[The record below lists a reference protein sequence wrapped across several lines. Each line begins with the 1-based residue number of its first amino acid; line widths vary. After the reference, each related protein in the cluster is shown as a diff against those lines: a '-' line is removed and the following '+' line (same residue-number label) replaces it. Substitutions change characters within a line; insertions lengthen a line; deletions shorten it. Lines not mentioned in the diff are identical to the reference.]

1 MEEEHNHLVEITPEK
16 ISISLD
22 NLSTSFN
29 ILNLTLQYV
38 PYKII
43 SPNPMI
49 FQIQPE
55 EGILD
60 PCDSIDV
67 KITAIITSS
76 LNFQCFEKNNK
87 LTILTQEDS
96 ETDWK
101 NVLIENIQRHDI
113 LINIIKSTNPF
124 VKIAD
129 NVIIAQ
135 IYNNFKFTEEEKK
148 IIIEYIMNKY
158 GKTTNYNISNT
169 MMIFRYQNQVQGDV
183 HLIQY
188 PDSTNYFI
196 LRTYSPCLLVNT
208 PPKYQLEP
216 MSPQAKKK
224 VKEIEQ
230 PQPQQQQQQLQ
241 KTPKPKKA
249 KDDFK
254 TNLKSSVDKK
264 ELKQQ
269 QQLFASLQVQSINKT
284 QFQEEQQIDTNS
296 VQDQQNNNGLN
307 ENVQINDDSQQL
319 KVSTTQQDN
328 SINNSN
334 KQQNTQEIDLQKS
347 QQIIFQSQIVKN
359 QQETSTVAKPRYYQ
373 SEIIP
378 KNQLDQF
385 KYEKF
390 EQSQKTRKKQNLK
403 GNFQNLAPI
412 QMEQKQQI
420 NVSEKQYIEQNP
432 PKFKKIANFNTYSK
446 IQFVVLFK
454 DHSYLI
460 TVSDKE
466 VITVWN
472 LNLNSEE
479 GKIRDHSEM
488 KKIRILKVYEWADSY
503 EKKFGTLATDQMIRI
518 FSIEEMRL
526 KYIWKIDDFSEITS
540 IAFLSD
546 KDQVCLAG
554 TPLKQFNI
562 FGSKYPKY
570 RFLRVYNSRTLKEIL
585 SQKINANEGQI
596 LNPVEYTDNENM
608 KHARLNNILAVN
620 KCYKEKDGGEILF
633 FLVDMAN
640 VCTLILTLTYEQ
652 IQVWSVKSLYYLP
665 LRGSFVVIERNSPKS
680 YYQNKI
686 FVINV
691 KQLQTDDGLKNGIV
705 CKQFEDSSVLDDEI
719 YVLPRQEQLLKVKG
733 DIVQLIDLKTEV
745 QLSLQISQQMGE
757 NPLNMV
763 QSGQIIRIDGENL
776 QILDLIC

>member
-49 FQIQPE
+49 FHIQPE

-76 LNFQCFEKNNK
+76 MNFQCFEKNNK

-113 LINIIKSTNPF
+113 SINIIRSNNPF
-124 VKIAD
+124 VKVAD

-183 HLIQY
+183 HLLKY
-188 PDSTNYFI
+188 PDSTHYFI

-216 MSPQAKKK
+216 MSPQAQKK
-224 VKEIEQ
+224 VKQVEQ
-230 PQPQQQQQQLQ
+230 PQPQPIQQ
-241 KTPKPKKA
+241 TPKPKKA

-254 TNLKSSVDKK
+254 TNLKSSVEKK
-264 ELKQQ
+264 DLKQQ
-269 QQLFASLQVQSINKT
+269 QQLFASYQGQSIKRQFSQEQQGDIINQVQ
-284 QFQEEQQIDTNS
+284 E
-296 VQDQQNNNGLN
+296 QQNNTGQTEGTQTN
-307 ENVQINDDSQQL
+307 EESQLIKSTNNQKEASSTNQSQIITTEQETQNSQQ
-319 KVSTTQQDN
+319 Q
-328 SINNSN
+328 
-334 KQQNTQEIDLQKS
+334 
-347 QQIIFQSQIVKN
+347 IFQSQIVKS
-359 QQETSTVAKPRYYQ
+359 QQDTASIAKPRYYQ

-390 EQSQKTRKKQNLK
+390 EQSQKPRRKQNLK
-403 GNFQNLAPI
+403 GNLQNLAPI

-432 PKFKKIANFNTYSK
+432 PRFKKIANFNTYSK

-466 VITVWN
+466 IITVWN
-472 LNLNSEE
+472 LNMNSQE
-479 GKIRDHSEM
+479 GQIRDHSEM
-488 KKIRILKVYEWADSY
+488 KKIKILKVYEWADSY
-503 EKKFGTLATDQMIRI
+503 EKKLGTLASDQMIRI
-518 FSIEEMRL
+518 FSLEEMRL

-570 RFLRVYNSRTLKEIL
+570 RFLRVYNSRTLKEII
-585 SQKINANEGQI
+585 SQKITANEGQI
-596 LNPVEYTDNENM
+596 LSPVEYTDNENM

-620 KCYKEKDGGEILF
+620 KCYRDKEGGEILF
-633 FLVDMAN
+633 YLVDMAN

-652 IQVWSVKSLYYLP
+652 IQVWSVKNLYYLP
-665 LRGSFVVIERNSPKS
+665 SRGSFVVIEKNSPKS

-733 DIVQLIDLKTEV
+733 DTVQLIDLKTEV

-757 NPLNMV
+757 NPLNIV
-763 QSGQIIRIDGENL
+763 QSGQIIRIDGESL